1 MDYFKKLVNL
11 LKMERESDKE
21 AYLKQTANS
30 SVTER
35 RAAGLVWY
43 PISIAGTEP
52 SRGDYLTVSVE
63 RPSHQEISHQLRFGA
78 QTVLFSNH
86 NAQIDR
92 VEGIISYQYNNQLKI
107 NIYTDELPE
116 WCKNGKLGIEL
127 LFDDNTYNDMFATLK
142 TADTL
147 YKDSKE
153 GNIVKVLTGIN
164 APSFNKIL
172 TPQIIDGLNNIQQAA
187 VNKILSANEL
197 AIIHGPPGTGKTT
210 TLVKAIGQIAVNEQV
225 LVVAPSNAAVDL
237 LSEKLSE
244 EGLRVLRIGNPVR
257 ISNSLTELTLDY
269 QTSVHP
275 YMKECKKLKKQ
286 ASEYKNLAH
295 KYKRSFGKA
304 ERDQRKALFDEAH
317 KIMKEVAKAE
327 EFVVNDLV
335 EKAQVITATLAGANH
350 YTIQNLKFNTVFID
364 EAGQALEPACW
375 IPILK
380 APKVVLAG
388 DHCQL
393 PPTIKSKEAG
403 GLGLENTLLQKCV
416 LLYPEAVTMLNMQ
429 YRMNSVIMEYP
440 SKIFY
445 NSALNAHNS
454 VANKLLF
461 EGDSPLTFI
470 DTAGSGYHEK
480 LEGTSSTNPDEA
492 VFLINYLI
500 KLVEKIKSSYSKLD
514 FPSIAIISPYREQ
527 IRLLKE
533 QLLNSTILNE
543 FDQYIGVNTIDS
555 FQGQERDLVL
565 ISLVRSN
572 ANGEIG
578 FLADIRRMNVAIT
591 RARKKVVLI
600 GDSATI
606 GKLPFYEGLINYAE
620 SVEGYKSVWEFLE

>member
-1 MDYFKKLVNL
+1 
-11 LKMERESDKE
+11 
-21 AYLKQTANS
+21 
-30 SVTER
+30 
-35 RAAGLVWY
+35 
-43 PISIAGTEP
+43 
-52 SRGDYLTVSVE
+52 
-63 RPSHQEISHQLRFGA
+63 
-78 QTVLFSNH
+78 
-86 NAQIDR
+86 
-92 VEGIISYQYNNQLKI
+92 
-107 NIYTDELPE
+107 
-116 WCKNGKLGIEL
+116 
-127 LFDDNTYNDMFATLK
+127 
-142 TADTL
+142 
-147 YKDSKE
+147 
-153 GNIVKVLTGIN
+153 
-164 APSFNKIL
+164 
-172 TPQIIDGLNNIQQAA
+172 
-187 VNKILSANEL
+187 
-197 AIIHGPPGTGKTT
+197 
-210 TLVKAIGQIAVNEQV
+210 
-225 LVVAPSNAAVDL
+225 
-237 LSEKLSE
+237 
-244 EGLRVLRIGNPVR
+244 
-257 ISNSLTELTLDY
+257 
-269 QTSVHP
+269 
-275 YMKECKKLKKQ
+275 MKECKKLKKQ

-429 YRMNSVIMEYP
+429 YRMNSVIMDYP
-440 SKIFY
+440 SKIFN

-527 IRLLKE
+527 IRMLKE
-533 QLLNSTILNE
+533 HLLNSTILNE
-543 FDQYIGVNTIDS
+543 FEQYIGVNTIDS

-606 GKLPFYEGLINYAE
+606 GKLPFFEGLINYAE
-620 SVEGYKSVWEFLE
+620 SVDGYKSVWEFLE

>member
-1 MDYFKKLVNL
+1 MDYFKKLANL
-11 LKMERESDKE
+11 LKKERDADRET
-21 AYLKQTANS
+21 YLKLTSNS
-30 SVTER
+30 SVAER

-43 PISIAGTEP
+43 PISITGTEP

-63 RPSHQEISHQLRFGA
+63 RPSYQDITHQLRFGSQA
-78 QTVLFSNH
+78 VLFSNH

-107 NIYTDELPE
+107 NIYTDELPQ

-187 VNKILSANEL
+187 VNKILAANEL

-244 EGLRVLRIGNPVR
+244 QGLRVLRIGNPVR

-380 APKVVLAG
+380 AQKVVMAG

-393 PPTIKSKEAG
+393 PPTIKSKEAS
-403 GLGLENTLLQKCV
+403 GLGLENTLLQKSV

-454 VANKLLF
+454 VANNLLF

-470 DTAGSGYHEK
+470 DTAGSGYQEK

-500 KLVEKIKSSYSKLD
+500 NLVEKIKSSYSKLD

-543 FDQYIGVNTIDS
+543 FEQYIGVNTIDS

-620 SVEGYKSVWEFLE
+620 SVDGYKSVWEFIE

>member
-1 MDYFKKLVNL
+1 MDYFKKLANL
-11 LKMERESDKE
+11 LKKERDADRET
-21 AYLKQTANS
+21 YLKLTSNS
-30 SVTER
+30 SVAER

-43 PISIAGTEP
+43 PISITGTEP

-63 RPSHQEISHQLRFGA
+63 RHSHQDITHQLRFGSQA
-78 QTVLFSNH
+78 VLFSNH

-172 TPQIIDGLNNIQQAA
+172 PPQIIDGLNNIQQAA
-187 VNKILSANEL
+187 VNKILAANEL

-244 EGLRVLRIGNPVR
+244 QGLRVLRIGNPVR
-257 ISNSLTELTLDY
+257 ISNSLTELTIDY
-269 QTSVHP
+269 QTSVHS

-380 APKVVLAG
+380 AQKVVMAG

-429 YRMNSVIMEYP
+429 YRMNSIIMEYP

-470 DTAGSGYHEK
+470 DTAGSGYQEK

-500 KLVEKIKSSYSKLD
+500 NLVEKIKSSYSKLD

-533 QLLNSTILNE
+533 QLLISTILNE
-543 FDQYIGVNTIDS
+543 FEQYIGVNTIDS

-578 FLADIRRMNVAIT
+578 FLADVRRMNVAIT
-591 RARKKVVLI
+591 RARKKVVII

-620 SVEGYKSVWEFLE
+620 SVDGYKSVWEFIE